1 MGESRRKRQGALVQG
16 GGEAQAPQVVDTLG
30 GRMHVQWDPGAA
42 ATPHGQLVFFAEFLA
57 ATGVFE
63 QWVSSCPLAYRSG
76 NAPDKRDVLG
86 TLMLGLLAGHRR
98 YAHITAL
105 RGDAVAAQA
114 LGMNKVVSEDA
125 LRRALERIDQA
136 ASSAWMRPAL
146 MHSVREALD
155 KPWVLDIDASIKPLY
170 GRQEGAAVGYNPAKP
185 GRPSHALHTF
195 WVGNLRLVLDVQV
208 SAGKQHSSV
217 HAKTLLGQLLDE
229 LQDKRPA
236 LVRGDS
242 GYGNEGMLLMLEQ
255 RAQPYLLRLRQT
267 ANVQR
272 LVAQQFARQ
281 DWSRADGQGCQM
293 VEAQLQLHGW
303 SKRRRVVVVRQRI
316 KGGIARERRVDGRS
330 HGRSDGRQLKLELLG
345 ASVHEG
351 DRLWE
356 YAVMV
361 TDVAYPIE
369 AIGQLYRDRAD
380 CENGFDELK
389 NQWGLS
395 GFTTQD
401 INRCQT
407 TARACALVYNWWSW
421 YCRAATPTARM
432 EAITSRPLLLA
443 AVGRAAH
450 SGGQTTLYLTPMH
463 GKTKLLKSLIANI
476 HAALQ
481 HVKAAAEQ
489 FKSVDRWATL
499 LRYISDRIAPAIG
512 PFSSPAALPETG

>member
-1 MGESRRKRQGALVQG
+1 MGESRRRRQGALIQG
-16 GGEAQAPQVVDTLG
+16 GSGAEQPLVVDTLG
-30 GRMHVQWDPGAA
+30 GRMHVRWDSGAA
-42 ATPHGQLVFFAEFLA
+42 ATPHGQLVFFAEFLG

-63 QWVSSCPLAYRSG
+63 RWVSACPLDYRSG

-125 LRRALERIDQA
+125 LRRALERIDEP
-136 ASSAWMRPAL
+136 SSTAWMRPAL

-155 KPWVLDIDASIKPLY
+155 RPWVLDIDASIKPLY
-170 GRQEGAAVGYNPAKP
+170 GRQEGAEIGYNPSKP
-185 GRPSHALHTF
+185 MRPSHVLHTF

-208 SAGKQHSSV
+208 SSGKQHTSV
-217 HAKTLLGQLLDE
+217 HAKAALARLLDE
-229 LQDKRPA
+229 LGDKRPA

-242 GYGNEGMLLMLEQ
+242 GYGNEGMLVELES
-255 RAQPYLLRLRQT
+255 RGQPYLLRMRQT

-281 DWSRADGQGCQM
+281 DWSRPDSQGCQM
-293 VEAQLQLHGW
+293 VEDWLQLQGW
-303 SKRRRVVVVRQRI
+303 SRKRRVVVVRQRI
-316 KGGIARERRVDGRS
+316 RGGIARERRVDGK
-330 HGRSDGRQLKLELLG
+330 QLKLDLAG
-345 ASVHEG
+345 PSVHEG
-351 DRLWE
+351 ERLWQ
-356 YAVMV
+356 YAVLV
-361 TDVAYPIE
+361 TDAKVPIE
-369 AIGQLYRDRAD
+369 AVGQLYRDRAD

-389 NQWGLS
+389 NQWGMS

-421 YCRAATPTARM
+421 YCRAANPTARM

-450 SGGQTTLYLTPMH
+450 SGGQTTLYLTPLH
-463 GKTKLLKSLIANI
+463 GKANILKPLIANI

-481 HVKAAAEQ
+481 HVRAAAEQ
-489 FKSVDRWATL
+489 FKAADRWAL
-499 LRYISDRIAPAIG
+499 MLRYVSDRIAPTLG
-512 PFSSPAALPETG
+512 PFRPPTGLPATG

>member
-1 MGESRRKRQGALVQG
+1 MGESKRKRQGAVVRV
-16 GGEAQAPQVVDTLG
+16 ASARDAPQVVDTLG
-30 GRMHVQWDPGAA
+30 GRMHVRWDEGAA

-63 QWVSSCPLAYRSG
+63 RWVSACPLEYRSG

-125 LRRALERIDQA
+125 LRRALERIEQT
-136 ASSAWMRPAL
+136 SSTAWMRPAL

-155 KPWVLDIDASIKPLY
+155 RPWVLDIDASIKPLY
-170 GRQEGAAVGYNPAKP
+170 GRQEGAEIGYNPSKP
-185 GRPSHALHTF
+185 MRPSHVLHTF
-195 WVGNLRLVLDVQV
+195 LVGNLRLVLDVQV
-208 SAGKQHSSV
+208 STGKQHTSG
-217 HAKTLLGQLLDE
+217 HAKAALGRLLDE
-229 LQDKRPA
+229 LGDKRPA

-242 GYGNEGMLLMLEQ
+242 GYGNEGILIELEC

-267 ANVQR
+267 KNVQR
-272 LVAQQFARQ
+272 LVAQQFSRS
-281 DWSRADGQGCQM
+281 DWSRPDRQGCQM
-293 VEAQLQLHGW
+293 VEAQLQLLGW
-303 SKRRRVVVVRQRI
+303 SAKRRVVIVRQRI
-316 KGGIARERRVDGRS
+316 RGGIARERRIEA
-330 HGRSDGRQLKLELLG
+330 GRQLRLDLQP
-345 ASVHEG
+345 SVHEG

-356 YAVMV
+356 YAVLV

-380 CENGFDELK
+380 AENGFDELK

-421 YCRAATPTARM
+421 YCRAAHPTARM

-443 AVGRAAH
+443 AVGKAANH
-450 SGGQTTLYLTPMH
+450 AGQTTLYLTPLH
-463 GKTKLLKSLIANI
+463 GKASALKALIANI
-476 HAALQ
+476 GTALQ
-481 HVKAAAEQ
+481 HVRAAAEQ
-489 FKSVDRWATL
+489 FNSIDPWTLL
-499 LRYISDRIAPAIG
+499 LRYVSDKIAPNLS
-512 PFSSPAALPETG
+512 PFTPPDALAATG

>member
-1 MGESRRKRQGALVQG
+1 MGEAKRRRQGPLTEG
-16 GGEAQAPQVVDTLG
+16 GGAGGQSQVVDTLG
-30 GRMHVQWDPGAA
+30 GRMHVRWDEGAA

-57 ATGVFE
+57 TTGVFE
-63 QWVSSCPLAYRSG
+63 RWVSACPLEYKSG

-125 LRRALERIDQA
+125 LRRALERMDEA
-136 ASSAWMRPAL
+136 TSTAWMRPAL

-170 GRQEGAAVGYNPAKP
+170 GRQEGAQIGYNPTKP
-185 GRPSHALHTF
+185 MRPSHVLHTF
-195 WVGNLRLVLDVQV
+195 WVSNLRLVLDVQV
-208 SAGKQHSSV
+208 SSGKQHTSG
-217 HAKTLLGQLLDE
+217 HAKAALGRLLDE
-229 LQDKRPA
+229 LDDKRPA

-242 GYGNEGMLLMLEQ
+242 GYGNEGILLELEG
-255 RAQPYLLRLRQT
+255 RGQPYLLRLRQT

-272 LVAQQFARQ
+272 LVARQFARD
-281 DWSRADGQGCQM
+281 DWSRADTQGCQM
-293 VEAQLQLHGW
+293 VEAELKLEGW
-303 SKRRRVVVVRQRI
+303 SKKRRVVIVRQRI
-316 KGGIARERRVDGRS
+316 RGGIARERRVDGK
-330 HGRSDGRQLKLELLG
+330 QLRLDLNG
-345 ASVHEG
+345 PSVHEG

-361 TDVAYPIE
+361 TDAKYPLE

-389 NQWGLS
+389 NQWGMG

-421 YCRAATPTARM
+421 YCRAANPTARM

-450 SGGQTTLYLTPMH
+450 SGGQTTLYLTPLH
-463 GKTKLLKSLIANI
+463 GKANILKQLIASI
-476 HAALQ
+476 GAALQ

-489 FKSVDRWATL
+489 FKTADRWAL
-499 LRYISDRIAPAIG
+499 MLRYVSDKIAPTLP
-512 PFSSPAALPETG
+512 PFKPPTGLPATG

>member
-389 NQWGLS
+389 NQWGRARTRAVHWTVRAWRGAGPPARRGLQGCRAS
-395 GFTTQD
+395 RRRTSIAARPRPGRARWFTTGGVG
-401 INRCQT
+401 
-407 TARACALVYNWWSW
+407 TAGPPHRRPGWKPS
-421 YCRAATPTARM
+421 RAARCCW
-432 EAITSRPLLLA
+432 
-443 AVGRAAH
+443 
-450 SGGQTTLYLTPMH
+450 Q
-463 GKTKLLKSLIANI
+463 
-476 HAALQ
+476 
-481 HVKAAAEQ
+481 
-489 FKSVDRWATL
+489 RWAGPRTAAGKRRCTL
-499 LRYISDRIAPAIG
+499 RRCMARPNC
-512 PFSSPAALPETG
+512 SSP